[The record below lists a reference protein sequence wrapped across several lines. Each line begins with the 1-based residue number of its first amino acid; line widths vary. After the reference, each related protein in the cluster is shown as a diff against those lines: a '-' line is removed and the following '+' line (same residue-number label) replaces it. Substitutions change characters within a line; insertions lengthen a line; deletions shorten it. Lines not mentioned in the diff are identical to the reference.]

1 MVVLEFKG
9 YHILKMEYERN
20 LKFNSKEDEASFN
33 PNINISFHKSS
44 DKEANVVLGF
54 SSKDELPF
62 NVDVQIEGMF
72 KYNAEED
79 EAKLG
84 FDNLL
89 KKNATA
95 ILFPYFRMV
104 ISQLTGMSGEYPAL
118 VLPTMNI
125 GNLIDRQD
133 KKQYIK

>member
-9 YHILKMEYERN
+9 YHVLKMEYERN
-20 LKFNSKEDEASFN
+20 LKFNSKESEAEFN
-33 PNINISFHKSS
+33 PSININFRVNS
-44 DKEANVVLGF
+44 DKEASVILSF
-54 SSKDELPF
+54 SSKNELPF
-62 NVDVQIEGMF
+62 NVEVQIEGMF

-79 EAKLG
+79 KANLG
-84 FDNLL
+84 LNNLL

-104 ISQLTGMSGEYPAL
+104 ISQLTGMGGEYPAL

-125 GNLIDRQD
+125 GNLIDKQGED
-133 KKQYIK
+133 KI

>member
-1 MVVLEFKG
+1 M
-9 YHILKMEYERN
+9 
-20 LKFNSKEDEASFN
+20 
-33 PNINISFHKSS
+33 
-44 DKEANVVLGF
+44 
-54 SSKDELPF
+54 
-62 NVDVQIEGMF
+62 QIEGIF

-125 GNLIDRQD
+125 GNLIDKQD
-133 KKQYIK
+133 KSK

>member
-33 PNINISFHKSS
+33 PNINISFHKNS

-84 FDNLL
+84 LDNLL

-133 KKQYIK
+133 KEQYIK

>member
-1 MVVLEFKG
+1 MVVLEFKD
-9 YHILKMEYERN
+9 YRIIKMKYEGN

-33 PNINISFHKSS
+33 PNINISFHKNS
-44 DKEANVVLGF
+44 DKEASVVLGF

-62 NVDVQIEGMF
+62 NVDEQIEGIF
-72 KYNAEED
+72 KNNVEED

-89 KKNATA
+89 NKNASA

-125 GNLIDRQD
+125 GNLIDKQD
-133 KKQYIK
+133 KSK